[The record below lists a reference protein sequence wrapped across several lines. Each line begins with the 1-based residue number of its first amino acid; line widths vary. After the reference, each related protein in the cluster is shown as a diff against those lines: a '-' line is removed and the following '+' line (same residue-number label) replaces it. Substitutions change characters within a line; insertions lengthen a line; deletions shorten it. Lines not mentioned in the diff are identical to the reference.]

1 MSLLSRLARAFRPSR
16 LDEDLEEE
24 QRFHVEARTADLM
37 RAGVPREEAE
47 LEARRQFGNRLRI
60 RETSRDV
67 RLIGWLESV
76 VRDIQFG
83 FRMLR
88 KNPGV
93 TAAAIVS
100 LALAIGA
107 STGAF
112 SLVDALILR
121 PLPVRDP
128 RTLVYLTNPSD
139 SPDAAQQET
148 DNDSFSYPLFRRL
161 RDAVRGHADLFAVS
175 YQGEQPAVFDGTGTE
190 VKIEPQ
196 WVSGNTFELLG
207 LQPELGRLLNRNDD
221 LKPGAHP
228 VAVISYAFWQRHFAG
243 DPRALGRWF
252 KLQEKQYQI
261 VGVTQ
266 RGFTGFEPGVRTDVW
281 LPTMMFT
288 PEALESNGWQW
299 MRIWG
304 RLQPG
309 TSADQLRAM
318 LQPVFTADLQDRVA
332 RFMPADEPADRVR
345 RYLHTPIHVASAA
358 NGPSDL
364 RNDFTRPLWILT
376 VVVALVLLIACSNV
390 ANLLLARITAR
401 EHEMAL
407 RLSIGA
413 GRGRLIQQLFIE
425 SGLIAVAASVVGALL
440 GAASAPLVVGMLST
454 TGAKVYLDLQP
465 NASFFAFVVLLCGF
479 ATTLFGLLP
488 ALRASA
494 TTPSSALKSGTLRA
508 SARIGLL
515 RPLIAAQVGFSFV
528 VLFVAGLLLVTFQK
542 LNTMEL
548 GFTKEDVV
556 LCRVEALTLK
566 KGGDKARVAWQQL
579 AERVRQLDGVQSA
592 STSMWA
598 LFQGW
603 SWSENVRVPGR
614 KPDGSSPNYLGV
626 SPGFLETMQISLLS
640 GRDFTYHDADPENP
654 VNVIVN
660 QAFVRRYFPGQSPLG
675 MQFSRQEANQTWV
688 PQVIVGVVRDA
699 RYNDLREAPPATVY
713 VPTRS
718 QAGEQSLEVRTRM
731 DPATLTS
738 MLRAELP
745 RVYPGMRLTEVNL
758 QSEFIR
764 NKLTRERLLALL
776 SGFFAIVAMTL
787 AAIGLY
793 GVLNYAVVQ
802 RTREIGIRVAL
813 GAGQGQ
819 TIALV
824 LRNIVW
830 IVAIGLVG
838 GVALGLG
845 LGQFL
850 TTLLFEIKPSD
861 FWGIALPML
870 CLIAASVAASV
881 PPAIRA
887 ARVDP
892 SVALRWE

>member
-1 MSLLSRLARAFRPSR
+1 MSLLSRLARAFRPTG
-16 LDEDLEEE
+16 LDADLEEE
-24 QRFHVEARTADLM
+24 QRFHVEARVADLI

-47 LEARRQFGNRLRI
+47 LQARRQFGNRLRI
-60 RETSRDV
+60 RETSREV

-83 FRMLR
+83 VRMLR
-88 KNPGV
+88 KNPAV
-93 TAAAIVS
+93 TLAACVS

-112 SLVDALILR
+112 SLVEALILR
-121 PLPVRDP
+121 PLPVREP
-128 RTLVYLTNPSD
+128 RTLIYLTNPSD
-139 SPDAAQQET
+139 SPDAAPQEAE
-148 DNDSFSYPLFRRL
+148 NAAFSYPLFRRL
-161 RDAVRGHADLFAVS
+161 RDAVHGHAALFAIS

-190 VKIEPQ
+190 IKITPQ

-207 LQPELGRLLNRNDD
+207 LRPALGRLLNRNDD
-221 LKPGAHP
+221 AKPGAHP
-228 VAVISYAFWQRHFAG
+228 VAVISYGFWQRHFGG
-243 DPRALGRWF
+243 DPHALGRWF
-252 KLQEKQYQI
+252 KVQEKQYQI

-266 RGFTGFEPGVRTDVW
+266 QGFSGLEPGVRTDVW
-281 LPTMMFT
+281 LPTLMFT

-304 RLQPG
+304 RLERG

-401 EHEMAL
+401 DHEMAL

-413 GRGRLIQQLFIE
+413 GRGRLIQQLLIE
-425 SGLIAVAASVVGALL
+425 SGLIAVAASIIGALL
-440 GAASAPLVVGMLST
+440 GAASAPIVVEMLST
-454 TGAKVYLDLQP
+454 TAAKVYLDLQP

-479 ATTLFGLLP
+479 ATALFGLLP
-488 ALRASA
+488 ALRASG
-494 TTPSSALKSGTLRA
+494 TTPSGALKSGTLRA

-542 LNTMEL
+542 LNSMDL
-548 GFTKEDVV
+548 GFAKEGVV
-556 LCRVEALTLK
+556 LCRVEARTLK
-566 KGGDKARVAWQQL
+566 KGGEKARIAWQQL
-579 AERVRQLDGVQSA
+579 AERVRQLNGVQAA

-675 MQFSRQEANQTWV
+675 MQFSRQEENKTWI
-688 PQVIVGVVRDA
+688 PQVIVGIVRDA

-718 QAGEQSLEVRTRM
+718 QGGEQSLEVRTSL

-738 MLRAELP
+738 MLRTELP
-745 RVYPGMRLTEVNL
+745 RVYPGMRLTEVYR

-793 GVLNYAVVQ
+793 GVLNYAVAQ

-813 GAGQGQ
+813 GAGQGR

-830 IVAIGLVG
+830 MVAIGLAG

-861 FWGIALPML
+861 FWGIALPLL
-870 CLIAASVAASV
+870 CLIAGSALASV
-881 PPAIRA
+881 PAAIRA

>member
-1 MSLLSRLARAFRPSR
+1 L
-16 LDEDLEEE
+16 DLEEE
-24 QRFHVEARTADLM
+24 QRFHVEARAADLM

-47 LEARRQFGNRLRI
+47 LQARRQFGNRLRL
-60 RETSRDV
+60 RETSREV
-67 RLIGWLESV
+67 RLFGWLESV
-76 VRDIQFG
+76 VRDVQFG
-83 FRMLR
+83 LRMLR
-88 KNPGV
+88 KNPAV

-107 STGAF
+107 STAAF

-128 RTLVYLTNPSD
+128 GTLVYLTNPPD
-139 SPDAAQQET
+139 SPDPAQQENE
-148 DNDSFSYPLFRRL
+148 DDSFSYPLFRRM
-161 RDAVRGHADLFAVS
+161 RDAVHGHADLFAMS
-175 YQGEQPAVFDGTGTE
+175 YQDEQPAVFDGTGTE
-190 VKIEPQ
+190 VKISPQ

-207 LQPELGRLLNRNDD
+207 LRPALGRLLNRNDD
-221 LKPGAHP
+221 VKPGAQP

-243 DPRALGRWF
+243 DPRVLGRWF
-252 KLQEKQYQI
+252 KLQDKQYQV
-261 VGVTQ
+261 VGVAQ
-266 RGFTGFEPGVRTDVW
+266 QGLTGFEPGVRTDAW
-281 LPTMMFT
+281 LPTMMYIA
-288 PEALESNGWQW
+288 PLDKDGWQW
-299 MRIWG
+299 LRIWG
-304 RLQPG
+304 RLQGG
-309 TSADQLRAM
+309 TPAEQMRAM
-318 LQPVFTADLQDRVA
+318 LQPIFAADRQ
-332 RFMPADEPADRVR
+332 ERVR
-345 RYLHTPIHVASAA
+345 RYMPADTPAEQVRRYVHTPIHVASAA
-358 NGPSDL
+358 NGPSGL

-401 EHEMAL
+401 DHEMAL

-413 GRGRLIQQLFIE
+413 GRGRLIQQLLIE
-425 SGLIAVAASVVGALL
+425 SGLIAVAASILGALF
-440 GAASAPLVVGMLST
+440 GAASAPLVVEMLST

-465 NASFFAFVVLLCGF
+465 NASFFAFVVLLCGL
-479 ATTLFGLLP
+479 ATALFGLLP

-494 TTPSSALKSGTLRA
+494 TTPGGALKSGTLKA

-515 RPLIAAQVGFSFV
+515 QPLIAAQVGFSFV

-542 LNTMEL
+542 LNSMDL
-548 GFTKEDVV
+548 GFAKDGVV
-556 LCRVEALTLK
+556 LCRVEARSLEN
-566 KGGDKARVAWQQL
+566 GGEKARVVWQQL
-579 AERVRQLDGVQSA
+579 AERFRRLNGVQAA

-603 SWSENVRVPGR
+603 RWTEDIRIPGR
-614 KPDGSSPNYLGV
+614 KPEPDERAPSYLGV
-626 SPGFLETMQISLLS
+626 SPGFLETMQIRLLS
-640 GRDFTYHDADPENP
+640 GRDFTEHDADPENP
-654 VNVIVN
+654 VSVIVN

-675 MQFSRQEANQTWV
+675 LQFSREGQNKMWL
-688 PQVIVGVVRDA
+688 PQVIVGIVSNA
-699 RYNDLREAPPATVY
+699 KYTDLREAPPDTVY

-718 QAGEQSLEVRTRM
+718 QDGEQSLEVRTQL
-731 DPATLTS
+731 DPATLTL
-738 MLRAELP
+738 MLRKELP
-745 RVYPGMRLTEVNL
+745 RVYPGMRLTEVYL

-824 LRNIVW
+824 LRKIIWV
-830 IVAIGLVG
+830 VAVGLG
-838 GVALGLG
+838 CGVALGLG
-845 LGQFL
+845 SGQFL
-850 TTLLFEIKPSD
+850 TTLLFEVKPSD
-861 FWGIALPML
+861 FWGIALPLM
-870 CLIAASVAASV
+870 CLIAASVLASV